1 MKPHTFRFDY
11 LESLGDTIKQMVKIA
26 LTEDLN
32 SSAINMG
39 SDITAELI
47 PEDHRV
53 VASLISREEGIVCG
67 IEWVNEVFMQLGDDV
82 KISWFVKDGDSLHAN
97 LELCSLEGP
106 ARVILTGERTSM
118 NFLQTLSGTATVTN
132 KYVAELEGTRC
143 RLLDTRKTL
152 PGFRLA
158 QKYAVTCGGGHNHR
172 IGLFDAFLIKENH
185 ILACGGIDRAIEQA
199 HRNHPEQPVEVEVEE
214 LKELEAALNAGA
226 DVIMLDNFSH
236 EDMITAVNR
245 NNSQASLEASGNITL
260 ETLTQT
266 AKTGVDYISVGA
278 ITKNIQALD
287 LSLRILK

>member
-11 LESLGDTIKQMVKIA
+11 LDSLNGTIKQMVEIA
-26 LTEDLN
+26 LAEDLN
-32 SSAINMG
+32 SSAINKG
-39 SDITAELI
+39 VDITAELI
-47 PEDHRV
+47 PEAHRV

-67 IEWVNEVFMQLGDDV
+67 TDWVNEVFRQLGDEV
-82 KISWFVKDGDSLHAN
+82 KINWKVKDGDKLEAN
-97 LELCSLEGP
+97 SELCTLEGP
-106 ARVILTGERTSM
+106 ARVILTGERASM
-118 NFLQTLSGTATVTN
+118 NFLQTLSGTATVTGL
-132 KYVAELEGTRC
+132 YVAELAGTAC

-185 ILACGGIDRAIEQA
+185 ILACGGIDNAVGQA
-199 HRNHPEQPVEVEVEE
+199 NRNHPGHPVEVEVESLGE
-214 LKELEAALNAGA
+214 LDSALKAGA
-226 DVIMLDNFSH
+226 DVVMLDNFSL
-236 EDMITAVNR
+236 EDMVSAVGR
-245 NNSQASLEASGNITL
+245 NNHQAALEASGNITL
-260 ETLTQT
+260 KTLAGV